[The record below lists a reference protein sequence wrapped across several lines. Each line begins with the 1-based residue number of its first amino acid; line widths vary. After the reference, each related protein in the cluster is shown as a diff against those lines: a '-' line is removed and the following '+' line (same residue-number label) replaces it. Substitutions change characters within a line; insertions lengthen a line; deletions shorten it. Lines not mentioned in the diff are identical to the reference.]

1 MTFLLKLHGEFRW
14 LVVLVGAIAAI
25 KFAVGWL
32 RGSEFKG
39 MDRGLMA
46 AFTGLLDLNLLMGLI
61 LLFGLGG
68 GMISFRMEHAVT
80 MFLAVV
86 TAHLSA
92 IWRRSGDSAT
102 RFRNYLALIV
112 VALALVAVGVLR
124 LRGGWIF

>member
-14 LVVLVGAIAAI
+14 LVVLIGAIAAI

-68 GMISFRMEHAVT
+68 GMISHRMEHAVT
-80 MFLAVV
+80 MILAVV
-86 TAHLSA
+86 AAHLSA
-92 IWRRSGDSAT
+92 IWRRKGDSAT
-102 RFRNYLALIV
+102 RFRNNLALIV
-112 VALALVAVGVLR
+112 VALALVTVGVLR